1 MLTALLVFL
10 PLLVSVVVFLSPR
23 KLAPGIALAGS
34 LAALAIAAL
43 MINAFDPAIGRQF
56 SFEQAWLPEFGISL
70 KMGVD
75 GFSLLMVILTTVL
88 TPLILAS
95 TFNQARSSGF
105 FGLILFMESALL
117 GVFVA
122 QDAFLY
128 YLFWEMALIPVY
140 FLVLIWGNDNN
151 KVVTYKFFVYTL
163 AGSLFMLAGILLLY
177 FNNPARTFDID
188 QLYTLQLSG
197 NQQSL
202 IFILMFVAFAIKL
215 PLFPFHTWQASTYTV
230 APTAAT
236 MLLSGIMLKMAV
248 YSIVRWIF
256 PIVPLGAWVWGD
268 VVLGMSIIGVL
279 YGGWIA
285 VRQDNIKTMLAY
297 SSFSHVGLIVAGL
310 FCFTEEGIQGAMFQS
325 FAHGINVVGLFF
337 IAEILFQRL
346 QTHDLKLMGGLR
358 VSAPVLASFFLILMF
373 GSIGLPMTNGFIG
386 EFMLLRALAGY
397 KLWLGVLAGATV
409 IIGAVYMLRAFQK
422 SMLGG
427 SEKETF
433 TLSDLTLR
441 EKIILF
447 PLAAVVIVTGIYPQ
461 LILQITGPASAK
473 LGELFNVYLNY
484 SSLN

>member
-10 PLLVSVVVFLSPR
+10 PLLVSVVVFFSPR
-23 KLAPGIALAGS
+23 KIAFWVSFGGSLLALA
-34 LAALAIAAL
+34 LVAM
-43 MINAFDPAIGRQF
+43 MINAFDPALGRQF
-56 SFEQAWLPEFGISL
+56 VYEKAWLPDLGISL

-75 GFSLLMVILTTVL
+75 GFSLLMLILTAIL
-88 TPLILAS
+88 TPLIIAS
-95 TFNQARSSGF
+95 SYNQERSCSF
-105 FGLILFMESALL
+105 YGLILMMESALL

-140 FLVLIWGNDNN
+140 FLVLIWGDDSR
-151 KVVTYKFFVYTL
+151 KVVTYKFFIYTL

-202 IFILMFVAFAIKL
+202 IFILMFIAFAIKL
-215 PLFPFHTWQASTYTV
+215 PLFPFHTWQAPAYTV
-230 APTAAT
+230 APTSAT
-236 MLLSGIMLKMAV
+236 MLLSGVMLKMAV

-256 PIVPLGAWVWGD
+256 PIIPLGAWIWGD
-268 VVLGMSIIGVL
+268 VVLGMCVIGVL

-325 FAHGINVVGLFF
+325 FSHGINVVGLFF
-337 IAEILFQRL
+337 IAEILFQRM

-358 VSAPVLASFFLILMF
+358 VSAPILASFFLILLF
-373 GSIGLPMTNGFIG
+373 GSVGLPMTNGFIG
-386 EFMLLRALAGY
+386 EFMLLRAIAGY
-397 KLWLGVLAGATV
+397 KLWLGVLTGATV

-427 SEKETF
+427 VERETF

-441 EKIILF
+441 EKLILL
-447 PLAAVVIVTGIYPQ
+447 PLAGIVIVTGVYPSV
-461 LILQITGPASAK
+461 ILQITGPASAK
-473 LGELFNVYLNY
+473 LGELFSVYLNY
-484 SSLN
+484 SSQN